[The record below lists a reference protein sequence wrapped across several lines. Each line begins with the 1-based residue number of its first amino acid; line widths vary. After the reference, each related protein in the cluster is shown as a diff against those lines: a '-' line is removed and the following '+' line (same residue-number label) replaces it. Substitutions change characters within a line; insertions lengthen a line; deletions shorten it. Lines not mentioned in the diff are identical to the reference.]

1 MPILILSLIVQIA
14 LVAHVVRTG
23 RNMSWVFV
31 LIFAPVIGGIAYF
44 IVEILPEMRGTRTAR
59 KVQRQITATIDPHRE
74 FREAAE
80 RYEETNTVQNAIA
93 LAAQHMRRSEFG
105 EAKTLYQRAL
115 TGVHATDPDVLYG
128 LASAQFGLREY
139 DAALRSLDTLKADN
153 PDRTNAEG
161 HLLYARA
168 LQELC
173 RTDEAIAEFEA
184 LHGYYSGPEPA
195 CRLALLLREK
205 GDNARASELF
215 REVVKTASRS
225 GGHYNDLNREWVAM
239 AKRETGG

>member
-14 LVAHVVRTG
+14 LVVHVVRTG
-23 RNMSWVFV
+23 RNMTWVFI

-59 KVQRQITATIDPHRE
+59 KMQRQLTTAIDPERE
-74 FREAAE
+74 FREARE

-93 LAAQHMRRSEFG
+93 LAAQHMRRNEFAA
-105 EAKTLYQRAL
+105 AKALYQRAL

-139 DAALRSLDTLKADN
+139 DDALRSLDTLKAEN

-161 HLLYARA
+161 QLLYARA
-168 LQELC
+168 LQELG

-195 CRLALLLREK
+195 CRLAPLLRER
-205 GDNARASELF
+205 GQAARADELF
-215 REVVKTASRS
+215 REVVKAASRS
-225 GGHYNDLNREWVAM
+225 GRHYNDLNSEWVAM
-239 AKRETGG
+239 AKRETGD